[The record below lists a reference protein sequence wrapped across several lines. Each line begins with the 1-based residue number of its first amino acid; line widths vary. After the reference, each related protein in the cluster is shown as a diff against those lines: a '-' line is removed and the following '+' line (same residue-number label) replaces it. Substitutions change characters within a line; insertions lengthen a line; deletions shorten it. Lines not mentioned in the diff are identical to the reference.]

1 MVRALERIF
10 GVGASTVYYFAKPHT
25 IHRSRRLSQAHT
37 LPTICT
43 FYFGVIDLTQL

>member
-1 MVRALERIF
+1 MVRALERLLA
-10 GVGASTVYYFAKPHT
+10 VGASTVYHFAKPHT

-37 LPTICT
+37 LATICT